1 RKRSYEL
8 QERRRWWQ
16 RGRRVVGKG
25 IGVQK
30 MDFVALPWKLLRW
43 STLHQQVPI
52 SSILSLN
59 NGDSWTMPEAK
70 DIIKTTGTGDNKMN
84 LVTNDC
90 NLRTVSNNEKQEPK
104 DVLNKISN
112 AQQAIRI
119 FLAFILLDMIL
130 LLMLLILISNLTAL
144 RYSNSATSGGILDK
158 AIEAEHRKHGDFMRL
173 DHIEGYLEL
182 SAKTK
187 YANED
192 VSLGSW
198 FIGVDVEHIDDRRL
212 CCGTPPAMC
221 VQTASGKPK
230 QATSVL
236 LHLIGAA
243 AAFAILRKGLRRFIG
258 DAGKAKRLSG
268 MLSSKRSIASTQCVV
283 SEHVSIR
290 L

>member
-1 RKRSYEL
+1 EERKRSYEL

-119 FLAFILLDMIL
+119 
-130 LLMLLILISNLTAL
+130 TL
-144 RYSNSATSGGILDK
+144 RATLSYQPKLNYVRADCEWKAQAGNICVASFDWSCSGICNSAERIK
-158 AIEAEHRKHGDFMRL
+158 EVHRRCG
-173 DHIEGYLEL
+173 EGE
-182 SAKTK
+182 KTLWN
-187 YANED
+187 A
-192 VSLGSW
+192 V
-198 FIGVDVEHIDDRRL
+198 F
-212 CCGTPPAMC
+212 
-221 VQTASGKPK
+221 
-230 QATSVL
+230 
-236 LHLIGAA
+236 
-243 AAFAILRKGLRRFIG
+243 
-258 DAGKAKRLSG
+258 
-268 MLSSKRSIASTQCVV
+268 
-283 SEHVSIR
+283 
-290 L
+290 